1 MHPRRR
7 RGRLARWKP
16 GPKTPKAPRQQ
27 TGWLPTAG
35 WSPPRK
41 PRTKRSSA
49 RSKRPRT
56 PPVEHDPAQDL
67 DFALALADKV
77 DAFTLARYGANDLVV
92 ESKPDMTPVSDAD
105 RGAEQLILAELAAQ
119 RPDDSVL
126 GEEFGVHGSGSRR
139 WVIDP
144 IDGTK
149 NFVRRVPVWA
159 TLIALLIDDEPV
171 LGVVSAPAMVRRWH
185 AATDLGAFVTEPGAA
200 VGTTAT
206 RPLQVSSV
214 ASLADSSLGYASLN
228 GWKDA
233 GKLDGF
239 LELLDTAWR
248 TRGYGDFLSYALLA
262 EGALDAAF
270 EPELELYDM
279 AALVPVV
286 REAGGRFTSVAGVEG
301 CHGGN
306 ALATN
311 GKLHEA
317 ILPYLNRS

>member
-1 MHPRRR
+1 MAEYT
-7 RGRLARWKP
+7 L
-16 GPKTPKAPRQQ
+16 Q
-27 TGWLPTAG
+27 
-35 WSPPRK
+35 
-41 PRTKRSSA
+41 
-49 RSKRPRT
+49 
-56 PPVEHDPAQDL
+56 QDL

-105 RGAEQLILAELAAQ
+105 RGAEQLILAELAAH

>member
-1 MHPRRR
+1 MAEFS
-7 RGRLARWKP
+7 L
-16 GPKTPKAPRQQ
+16 Q
-27 TGWLPTAG
+27 
-35 WSPPRK
+35 
-41 PRTKRSSA
+41 
-49 RSKRPRT
+49 
-56 PPVEHDPAQDL
+56 QDL
-67 DFALALADKV
+67 EFALELADKV
-77 DAFTLARYGANDLVV
+77 DALTLARYGSNDLVV

-105 RGAEQLILAELAAQ
+105 RGAEQLILNELAKH
-119 RPDDSVL
+119 RPEDSVL

-149 NFVRRVPVWA
+149 NFVRRVPIWA

-171 LGVVSAPAMVRRWH
+171 LGVISAPALSRRWH
-185 AATDLGAFVTEPGAA
+185 AATGLGAFVSEPGTS
-200 VGTTAT
+200 VGSITTRAIS
-206 RPLQVSSV
+206 VSSV
-214 ASLADSSLGYASLN
+214 SELADSSLAYASLS
-228 GWKDA
+228 GWKEA

-239 LELLDTAWR
+239 LDLLDTAWR
-248 TRGYGDFLSYALLA
+248 TRGYGDFYSYALLA
-262 EGALDAAF
+262 EGAVDAAF

-317 ILPYLNRS
+317 ILPYLNR

>member
-1 MHPRRR
+1 MADFT
-7 RGRLARWKP
+7 L
-16 GPKTPKAPRQQ
+16 Q
-27 TGWLPTAG
+27 
-35 WSPPRK
+35 
-41 PRTKRSSA
+41 
-49 RSKRPRT
+49 
-56 PPVEHDPAQDL
+56 QDL

-77 DAFTLARYGANDLVV
+77 DQLTLARYGSNDLVV

-105 RGAEQLILAELAAQ
+105 RGAEQLILAELAKH
-119 RPDDSVL
+119 RPQDSVL

-159 TLIALLIDDEPV
+159 TLIALLVDDEPV
-171 LGVVSAPAMVRRWH
+171 LGVISAPALSRRWH
-185 AATDLGAFVTEPGAA
+185 AATGLGAYVSEPAAGA
-200 VGTTAT
+200 GERAT
-206 RPLQVSSV
+206 RKISVSSV
-214 ASLADSSLGYASLN
+214 SELADSSLAYASLN

-239 LELLDTAWR
+239 LDLLDAAWR
-248 TRGYGDFLSYALLA
+248 TRGYGDFYSYALLA
-262 EGALDAAF
+262 EGAVDAAF

-286 REAGGRFTSVAGVEG
+286 REAGGRFTSVAGEEG
-301 CHGGN
+301 CLGGN

-311 GKLHEA
+311 GKLHAA
-317 ILPYLNRS
+317 ILPYLNR

>member
-1 MHPRRR
+1 MAEFT
-7 RGRLARWKP
+7 L
-16 GPKTPKAPRQQ
+16 Q
-27 TGWLPTAG
+27 
-35 WSPPRK
+35 
-41 PRTKRSSA
+41 
-49 RSKRPRT
+49 
-56 PPVEHDPAQDL
+56 EDL
-67 DFALALADKV
+67 EFALALADKV
-77 DAFTLARYGANDLVV
+77 DALTLARYGSNDLVV

-105 RGAEQLILAELAAQ
+105 RGAEQLILNELAAH

-126 GEEFGVHGSGSRR
+126 GEEFGVHGTGSRR

-171 LGVVSAPAMVRRWH
+171 LGVISAPALSRRWH
-185 AATDLGAFVTEPGAA
+185 AATGLGAYVTEPGTS
-200 VGTTAT
+200 VGSTAT
-206 RPLQVSSV
+206 RAISVSSV
-214 ASLADSSLGYASLN
+214 TDLADSSLAYASLS
-228 GWKDA
+228 GWKEA

-239 LELLDTAWR
+239 LDLLDTAWR
-248 TRGYGDFLSYALLA
+248 TRGYGDFYSYALLA
-262 EGALDAAF
+262 EGAVDAAF

-286 REAGGRFTSVAGVEG
+286 REAGGRFTSVAGEEG

-306 ALATN
+306 ALASN

-317 ILPYLNRS
+317 ILPYLNR

>member
-1 MHPRRR
+1 MAEYT
-7 RGRLARWKP
+7 L
-16 GPKTPKAPRQQ
+16 Q
-27 TGWLPTAG
+27 
-35 WSPPRK
+35 
-41 PRTKRSSA
+41 
-49 RSKRPRT
+49 
-56 PPVEHDPAQDL
+56 QDL
-67 DFALALADKV
+67 DFALALADQV
-77 DAFTLARYGANDLVV
+77 DAFTLARYGANDLSV
-92 ESKPDMTPVSDAD
+92 ETKPDMTPVSDAD
-105 RGAEQLILAELAAQ
+105 RGAEKLILAALAEH
-119 RPDDSVL
+119 RPSDSVL
-126 GEEFGVHGSGSRR
+126 GEEFGVHGNSSRR

-171 LGVVSAPAMVRRWH
+171 LGVISAPAMTRRWH
-185 AATDLGAFVTEPGAA
+185 AATGLGAFVTEPGAT
-200 VGTTAT
+200 VGSTAT
-206 RPLQVSSV
+206 RPIHVSKVAQLSD
-214 ASLADSSLGYASLN
+214 ASLSYASLN

-233 GKLDGF
+233 GKLDDL
-239 LELLDTAWR
+239 LELLDQAWR

-262 EGALDAAF
+262 EGAVDAAF

-311 GKLHEA
+311 ALLHPV
-317 ILPYLNRS
+317 ILPYLNR

>member
-1 MHPRRR
+1 MADFT
-7 RGRLARWKP
+7 L
-16 GPKTPKAPRQQ
+16 
-27 TGWLPTAG
+27 
-35 WSPPRK
+35 
-41 PRTKRSSA
+41 
-49 RSKRPRT
+49 
-56 PPVEHDPAQDL
+56 EQDL
-67 DFALALADKV
+67 EFALALAEKV
-77 DAFTLARYGANDLVV
+77 DKLTLARYGSNDLVV

-105 RGAEQLILAELAAQ
+105 RGAEQLILAELAEH
-119 RPDDSVL
+119 RPEDSVL

-159 TLIALLIDDEPV
+159 TLIALLVDDEPV
-171 LGVVSAPAMVRRWH
+171 LGVISAPALSRRWH
-185 AATDLGAFVTEPGAA
+185 AATGLGAYVSEPGSDGAQSI
-200 VGTTAT
+200 
-206 RPLQVSSV
+206 RQISVSSV
-214 ASLADSSLGYASLN
+214 ADLADSSLAYASLN

-239 LELLDTAWR
+239 LDLLDTAWR
-248 TRGYGDFLSYALLA
+248 TRGYGDFYSYALLA
-262 EGALDAAF
+262 EGAVDAAF

-286 REAGGRFTSVAGVEG
+286 REAGGRFTSVAGAEG

-306 ALATN
+306 ALASN

>member
-1 MHPRRR
+1 MTMAEYT
-7 RGRLARWKP
+7 L
-16 GPKTPKAPRQQ
+16 Q
-27 TGWLPTAG
+27 
-35 WSPPRK
+35 
-41 PRTKRSSA
+41 
-49 RSKRPRT
+49 
-56 PPVEHDPAQDL
+56 QDL

-105 RGAEQLILAELAAQ
+105 RGAEQLILAELAAH
-119 RPDDSVL
+119 RPGDSVL
-126 GEEFGVHGSGSRR
+126 GEEFGVHGDSARR

-171 LGVVSAPAMVRRWH
+171 LGVISAPAMTRRWH
-185 AATDLGAFVTEPGAA
+185 AATGLGAYVSEPGTVPGA
-200 VGTTAT
+200 TAT
-206 RPLQVSSV
+206 RRLAVSSV
-214 ASLADSSLGYASLN
+214 SALEDSSLSYASLN

-233 GKLDGF
+233 GKLDGL
-239 LELLDTAWR
+239 LELLGTAWR
-248 TRGYGDFLSYALLA
+248 TRGYGDFLSYALVA
-262 EGALDAAF
+262 EGAVDAAF

-286 REAGGRFTSVAGVEG
+286 REAGGRFTSVAGAEG

-306 ALATN
+306 ALASN